1 MRSIMLIIATFL
13 VLSVAYG
20 AYWSEQP
27 ETAKPIRGGDGSVP
41 TTHDD
46 DIMAG
51 NHIISNAL
59 G

>member
-1 MRSIMLIIATFL
+1 MLIIATFL